1 MSAPIRADRQTTIR
15 LPSGLYDELA
25 FKADNAGRTVGE
37 EIRLRLTNS
46 LEAEPPAALDKE
58 TRDLLVA
65 VGRIAAVLERWFGR
79 WWDDPAVFGVFR
91 DAVGRVLAMRGP
103 KEDEQAPPLLEP
115 YPETAAVELFG
126 DTPTTST
133 VAAAL
138 VTLVLADE
146 LHPGA
151 F

>member
-1 MSAPIRADRQTTIR
+1 MPAPTRADRQTTIR
-15 LPSGLYDELA
+15 LPSGLYDELG

-46 LEAEPPAALDKE
+46 LEAEPPAALDKK

-65 VGRIAAVLERWFGR
+65 VGRIAAALEQWFGR

-103 KEDEQAPPLLEP
+103 KEDEQALLEP
-115 YPETAAVELFG
+115 YPETAAAELFG
-126 DTPTTST
+126 DTPTTAT

-146 LHPGA
+146 LQGW